1 MNTHSLF
8 QAPDKCM
15 GLKHGGAIAIGYMPA
30 AITFGFLAQSTGLTF
45 TEAVMMSTFVFAGA
59 AQYTA
64 LGLISAGTGAL
75 EIIITT
81 LVLNIRHL
89 LMSASLNEKAEPA
102 HPVIK
107 AGYAFGITDEVFAVT
122 STNNRPISSSY
133 IYSVFLTAYVSWV
146 AFTAAGHSAGDLLP
160 AFLQTSLSF
169 AIYALF
175 LALLLPPLKKS
186 RKVLAL
192 AGTAAL
198 FHGILYSFLPE
209 GWAIITAA
217 AAASILI
224 EWAAPNRIRKEQ
236 TAYE

>member
-1 MNTHSLF
+1 MDTHSSY
-8 QAPDKCM
+8 QASGKM
-15 GLKHGGAIAIGYMPA
+15 NGLKHGGTIALGYMPA
-30 AITFGFLAQSTGLTF
+30 AVTFGFLAQSTGLTLM
-45 TEAVMMSTFVFAGA
+45 EAFMMSSFVFAGA

-81 LVLNIRHL
+81 FVLNIRHL
-89 LMSASLNEKAEPA
+89 LMSASLHEKAEPD

-122 STNNRPISSSY
+122 STNKDKISSGY
-133 IYSVFLTAYVSWV
+133 IYSVFLTAYASWV
-146 AFTAAGHSAGDLLP
+146 FFTVAGHSAGDLLP

-186 RKVLAL
+186 RKVLFL
-192 AGTAAL
+192 AGTAAIIHSL
-198 FHGILYSFLPE
+198 LYPFIPE

-217 AAASILI
+217 STAAILI
-224 EWAAPNRIRKEQ
+224 EWVAPDYNRKEDPVH
-236 TAYE
+236 E